1 MIGITLSPEQI
12 SQAPPDVRRW
22 LEQQIVGL
30 LNASRAKPAMQPP
43 ERHLIGCDLA
53 TARGILSLI
62 NEILP
67 VVSVFFEL
75 AREPAA
81 ATAQGLRALRL
92 DEMAR
97 HARLQGPEQVM
108 ACLRT
113 IDEALQR
120 VCDAPDA
127 LLTALDG
134 AGHCLVA
141 DTTARSILALWQ
153 EIVAARDLTART
165 RGSRALCRRHDG
177 TDSVRRHCAGSRAR
191 WACNRL
197 KRRICSTAPCP
208 DPPDGN
214 WRVFSPLLC
223 TNAGNSGHSGNARKM
238 HGRDGLDLDQRFC
251 SSGRAANGLA
261 VRLQGDVACTH
272 MHSTPAF

>member
-30 LNASRAKPAMQPP
+30 LNASRVKPAMQPP

-120 VCDAPDA
+120 VCGAPDA

-153 EIVAARDLTART
+153 EIVAARDLTAHP
-165 RGSRALCRRHDG
+165 SAE
-177 TDSVRRHCAGSRAR
+177 
-191 WACNRL
+191 
-197 KRRICSTAPCP
+197 TAPYAGAMTGQAP
-208 DPPDGN
+208 YGVAAPAVVPDGHA
-214 WRVFSPLLC
+214 
-223 TNAGNSGHSGNARKM
+223 TG
-238 HGRDGLDLDQRFC
+238 
-251 SSGRAANGLA
+251 
-261 VRLQGDVACTH
+261 
-272 MHSTPAF
+272 